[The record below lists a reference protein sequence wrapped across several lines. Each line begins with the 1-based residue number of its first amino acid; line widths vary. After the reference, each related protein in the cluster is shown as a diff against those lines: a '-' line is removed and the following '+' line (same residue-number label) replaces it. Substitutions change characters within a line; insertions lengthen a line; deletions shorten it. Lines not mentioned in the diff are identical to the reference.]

1 MLIKEIMER
10 VGMTQTGRALAYIK
24 DALTEMALL
33 GETHTNTSSIDLV
46 KDQRFYSIP
55 SECIKLLDIRVK
67 DHNNEDGLLRSIPR
81 SIYKPLIIDEA
92 DPTLSVSVSALTIP
106 SGLTY
111 STFTISNIDSD
122 AASYKALTW
131 TVSTETSWITLSPTS
146 GESKTDIDTITATYD
161 KSDVAG
167 AYTGSISVASNGGD
181 ATIPVALTIGAAVIN
196 ITPITFTFETEEDS
210 KNIYI
215 SNSGES
221 TLTWAIT
228 SIGANISLDS
238 TSGTATTETD
248 TVEITVNRVGLTAG
262 TWSQS
267 ITVNGT
273 VIPIYIK
280 VA

>member
-1 MLIKEIMER
+1 
-10 VGMTQTGRALAYIK
+10 MTQTGRALAYIK

-161 KSDVAG
+161 KSGVAG
-167 AYTGSISVASNGGD
+167 AYTGSIAVASNGGD
-181 ATIPVALTIGAAVIN
+181 VAIPVALTIGAAVIN
-196 ITPITFTFETEEDS
+196 ISPITFTFETEEDS